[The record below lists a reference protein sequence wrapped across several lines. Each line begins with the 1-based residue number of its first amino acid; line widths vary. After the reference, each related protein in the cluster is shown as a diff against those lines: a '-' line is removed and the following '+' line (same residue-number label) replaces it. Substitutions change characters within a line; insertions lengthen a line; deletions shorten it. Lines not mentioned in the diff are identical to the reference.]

1 MKVAIVGGG
10 GRAGLP
16 LALSL
21 AAVGHKV
28 VIIDK
33 DKDKVSKINK
43 RIMPFYEKDA
53 EETLRKFNAHELS
66 AEVENEKIFGSDVCI
81 LIIGTPVN
89 GDGSP
94 SANNLLAVV
103 SDIHKYLG
111 STKLLM
117 LRSTVYPGITQE
129 ISRLL
134 SSYGLSTLVSFCPER
149 IAEGVALDEIRVLP
163 QIIGASE
170 EKAYLLSEEVFKGV
184 TQKLIRTSVKEAEI
198 SKLFTNTYRY
208 FKFAIAN
215 EFFKICIDQEI
226 DWTNVWHSMK
236 EDYPRAK
243 DLPFPGFAAGPC
255 LVKDTMQLDYF
266 TKNNFGLGKISIK
279 TNEGMPDYIIN
290 LLQNKYNLKT
300 MTVGILGMTFKADI
314 DDFRSSLSF
323 RLKSGL
329 QKVAKKVL
337 CSDEMLQK
345 DGFVSSSKLISAS
358 DLVII
363 ATPHSNYAKLKINKP
378 LVDIWRINPSKSII

>member
-1 MKVAIVGGG
+1 MRISIVGGG

-16 LALSL
+16 LALAL
-21 AAVGHKV
+21 AETGHSIT
-28 VIIDK
+28 IIDK
-33 DKDKVSKINK
+33 DKDRVSKIND

-53 EETLRKFNAHELS
+53 ASALRKYSHEELS
-66 AEVENEKIFGSDVCI
+66 AEIENEKILGSDVCI

-89 GDGSP
+89 SDGSP
-94 SANNLLAVV
+94 STNTLLAVV
-103 SDIHKYLG
+103 SELIKYLH

-117 LRSTVYPGITQE
+117 LRSTVYPGITEE
-129 ISRLL
+129 ISNLL
-134 SSYGLSTLVSFCPER
+134 SDHGLNTLVSFCPER
-149 IAEGVALDEIRVLP
+149 IAEGVALDEIKVLP
-163 QIIGASE
+163 QIIGAAE
-170 EKAYLLSEEVFKGV
+170 ERAYQLSEEVFKEV
-184 TQKLIRTSVKEAEI
+184 TPKLIRTTLKEAEI
-198 SKLFTNTYRY
+198 GKLFTNTYRY

-215 EFFKICIDQEI
+215 EFFKICVDQEI
-226 DWTNVWHSMK
+226 NWEKVWYSIK

-266 TKNNFGLGKISIK
+266 TKNHFNLGTVSIK
-279 TNEGMPDYIIN
+279 TNEELPDYIIN
-290 LLQNKYNLKT
+290 LLKDKYDLKK
-300 MTVGILGMTFKADI
+300 MTVGILGMTFKADV

-323 RLKSGL
+323 RLETGL

-345 DGFVSSSKLISAS
+345 VGFVSSEELIYAS

-363 ATPHSNYAKLKINKP
+363 ATPHSRYAGLKITAP

>member
-1 MKVAIVGGG
+1 MKISIVGGG

-21 AAVGHKV
+21 AEAGHK
-28 VIIDK
+28 IIIVDK
-33 DKDKVSKINK
+33 DEDKVSKINM
-43 RIMPFYEKDA
+43 RIMPFHEKDA
-53 EETLRKFNAHELS
+53 DEALRKYSLEELS
-66 AEVENEKIFGSDVCI
+66 AVVGNEKILGSDICI

-89 GDGSP
+89 SDGSP
-94 SANNLLAVV
+94 STNTLLSVV
-103 SDIHKYLG
+103 SELTTYLH

-129 ISRLL
+129 ISSVL
-134 SSYGLSTLVSFCPER
+134 SNHGLKTLVSFCPER
-149 IAEGVALDEIRVLP
+149 IAEGVALDEIKVLP

-170 EKAYLLSEEVFKGV
+170 EQAYLLSEEVFKKV
-184 TQKLIRTSVKEAEI
+184 TPKLIRTSVKEAEI
-198 SKLFTNTYRY
+198 GKLFTNTYRY

-215 EFFKICIDQEI
+215 EFFKICVDQDI
-226 DWTNVWHSMK
+226 DWQKVWYSIK

-243 DLPFPGFAAGPC
+243 DLPLPGFAAGPC

-266 TKNNFGLGKISIK
+266 TKNTFDLGKISIK
-279 TNEGMPDYIIN
+279 TNEEMPDYIIN
-290 LLQNKYNLKT
+290 LLKNRYDLKN
-300 MTVGILGMTFKADI
+300 MTVGILGMTFKAGI

-323 RLKSGL
+323 RLETGL
-329 QKVAKKVL
+329 LKVSKKVL

-345 DGFVSSSKLISAS
+345 DGFVSSEELISAS

-363 ATPHSNYAKLKINKP
+363 ATPHSSYARLKINTP
-378 LVDIWRINPSKSII
+378 LVDIWRVNPSESII

>member
-1 MKVAIVGGG
+1 MKISIVGGG

-21 AAVGHKV
+21 AAVGHKII
-28 VIIDK
+28 IIDK
-33 DKDKVSKINK
+33 DEDKVSKINM
-43 RIMPFYEKDA
+43 RIMPFHEKDA
-53 EETLRKFNAHELS
+53 DEALRKYSLEELS
-66 AEVENEKIFGSDVCI
+66 AEVGNEKILGSDVCI

-89 GDGSP
+89 SDGSP
-94 SANNLLAVV
+94 STNTLLSVV
-103 SDIHKYLG
+103 SELTSYLH

-129 ISRLL
+129 ISGLL
-134 SSYGLSTLVSFCPER
+134 SSHGLKTLVSFCPER
-149 IAEGVALDEIRVLP
+149 IAEGVALDEIKVLP

-170 EKAYLLSEEVFKGV
+170 EQAYLLSEEVFKKV
-184 TQKLIRTSVKEAEI
+184 TPKLIRTTVKEAEI
-198 SKLFTNTYRY
+198 GKLFTNTYRY

-215 EFFKICIDQEI
+215 EFFKICVDQDI
-226 DWTNVWHSMK
+226 DWQKVWYSIK

-243 DLPFPGFAAGPC
+243 DLPLPGFAAGPC

-266 TKNNFGLGKISIK
+266 TKNTFDLGKISIK
-279 TNEGMPDYIIN
+279 TNEEMPDYIIN
-290 LLQNKYNLKT
+290 LLKNRYDLKN
-300 MTVGILGMTFKADI
+300 MTVGILGMTFKAGI

-323 RLKSGL
+323 RLESGL
-329 QKVAKKVL
+329 QKVSKKVL

-345 DGFVSSSKLISAS
+345 DGFVSSEELISAS

-363 ATPHSNYAKLKINKP
+363 ATPHSSYATLKINTP
-378 LVDIWRINPSKSII
+378 LVDIWRVNPSESII

>member
-1 MKVAIVGGG
+1 MKISIVGGG

-16 LALSL
+16 LALAL
-21 AAVGHKV
+21 AEAGHSITIV
-28 VIIDK
+28 DK
-33 DKDKVSKINK
+33 DEDRVSKIND

-53 EETLRKFNAHELS
+53 ASALRKYSHDELS
-66 AEVENEKIFGSDVCI
+66 AEIENEKISGSDVCI

-89 GDGSP
+89 SDGSP
-94 SANNLLAVV
+94 STNTLLAVV
-103 SDIHKYLG
+103 SELIKYLH

-117 LRSTVYPGITQE
+117 LRSTVYPGITEE
-129 ISRLL
+129 ISNLL
-134 SSYGLSTLVSFCPER
+134 SDHGLNTLVSFCPER
-149 IAEGVALDEIRVLP
+149 IAEGVALDEIKILP

-170 EKAYLLSEEVFKGV
+170 ERAYQLSEEVFKEV
-184 TQKLIRTSVKEAEI
+184 TPKLIRTSLKEAEI
-198 SKLFTNTYRY
+198 GKLFTNTYRY

-215 EFFKICIDQEI
+215 EFFKICVDQEI
-226 DWTNVWHSMK
+226 NWENVWYSIK

-243 DLPFPGFAAGPC
+243 DLPLPGFAAGPC

-266 TKNNFGLGKISIK
+266 TKNHFDLGKISIK
-279 TNEGMPDYIIN
+279 TNEEMPDYIIN
-290 LLQNKYNLKT
+290 LLKDKYDLKN

-323 RLKSGL
+323 RLENGL

-345 DGFVSSSKLISAS
+345 DGFISSGELVLAS

-363 ATPHSNYAKLKINKP
+363 ATPHSSYAGLEISAP

>member
-1 MKVAIVGGG
+1 MKISIVGGG

-21 AAVGHKV
+21 AEVGHR
-28 VIIDK
+28 IIIVDK
-33 DKDKVSKINK
+33 DEDKVSKINM

-53 EETLRKFNAHELS
+53 DQALRKYSLEELS
-66 AEVENEKIFGSDVCI
+66 AEVGNEKILGSDICI

-89 GDGSP
+89 SDGSP
-94 SANNLLAVV
+94 STNELLSVV
-103 SDIHKYLG
+103 SELITYLH

-129 ISRLL
+129 ISSLL
-134 SSYGLSTLVSFCPER
+134 SSSGLKTLVSFCPER
-149 IAEGVALDEIRVLP
+149 MAEGVALDEIKVLP

-170 EKAYLLSEEVFKGV
+170 EKAYLLSEEVFKKV
-184 TQKLIRTSVKEAEI
+184 TPKLIRTSVKEAEI
-198 SKLFTNTYRY
+198 GKLFSNTYRY

-215 EFFKICIDQEI
+215 EFFRICVDQEI
-226 DWTNVWHSMK
+226 NWQNVWYSIK

-243 DLPFPGFAAGPC
+243 DLPLPGFAAGPC
-255 LVKDTMQLDYF
+255 LVKDTMQLDFF
-266 TKNNFGLGKISIK
+266 TKNTFDLGKISIK
-279 TNEGMPDYIIN
+279 TNEEMPDYIIN
-290 LLQNKYNLKT
+290 LLKKKYDLKN
-300 MTVGILGMTFKADI
+300 MTVGILGMTFKAGI

-323 RLKSGL
+323 RLKNGL
-329 QKVAKKVL
+329 LKVSKKVL

-345 DGFVSSSKLISAS
+345 DGFVSSEELISAS

-363 ATPHSNYAKLKINKP
+363 ATPHLSYARLKINIP
-378 LVDIWRINPSKSII
+378 LVDIWRINPSESII

>member
-1 MKVAIVGGG
+1 VKVSIVGGG

-21 AAVGHKV
+21 AGAGHNV
-28 VIIDK
+28 VIVDKDIDK
-33 DKDKVSKINK
+33 VNKINN

-53 EETLRKFNAHELS
+53 EEALRKLSPYKLS
-66 AEVENEKIFGSDVCI
+66 AEVGYEKIFGSDVCI

-89 GDGSP
+89 HDGSP
-94 SANNLLAVV
+94 STDTLLTVV
-103 SDIHKYLG
+103 SELLNYLD

-129 ISRLL
+129 IRDLL
-134 SSYGLSTLVSFCPER
+134 LSYGLNTLVSFCPER
-149 IAEGVALDEIRVLP
+149 IAEGVALDEIRTLP
-163 QIIGASE
+163 QIIGATE
-170 EKAYLLSEEVFKGV
+170 EQAYLLSEEVFKGV
-184 TQKLIRTSVKEAEI
+184 TQKLIRTTLKEAEI

-215 EFFKICIDQEI
+215 EFFKICVDQEI
-226 DWTNVWHSMK
+226 NWENVWHSMK

-266 TKNNFGLGKISIK
+266 TKNNFALGKISIK
-279 TNEGMPDYIIN
+279 TNEEMPDYIID
-290 LLQNKYNLKT
+290 LLQSKYNLKT
-300 MTVGILGMTFKADI
+300 MTVGILGMTFKAGI

-323 RLKSGL
+323 RLESGL

-345 DGFVSSSKLISAS
+345 DGFVSSSDLILDS

-363 ATPHSNYAKLKINKP
+363 ATPHSSYAKLNINTP
-378 LVDIWRINPSKSII
+378 FVNIWRINPSKSII

>member
-1 MKVAIVGGG
+1 MKISIVGGG

-21 AAVGHKV
+21 AEVGHK
-28 VIIDK
+28 IIIVDK
-33 DKDKVSKINK
+33 DEDKVSKINM
-43 RIMPFYEKDA
+43 RIMPFHEKDA
-53 EETLRKFNAHELS
+53 DEALRKYSLEELS
-66 AEVENEKIFGSDVCI
+66 AEVGNEKILGSDVCI

-89 GDGSP
+89 SDGSP
-94 SANNLLAVV
+94 STNALLSVV
-103 SDIHKYLG
+103 SELTSYLH

-129 ISRLL
+129 ISGLL
-134 SSYGLSTLVSFCPER
+134 SSHGLKTLVSFCPER
-149 IAEGVALDEIRVLP
+149 IAEGVALDEIKVLP

-170 EKAYLLSEEVFKGV
+170 EQAYLLSEEVFKKV
-184 TQKLIRTSVKEAEI
+184 TPKLIRTTVKEAEI
-198 SKLFTNTYRY
+198 GKLFTNTYRY

-215 EFFKICIDQEI
+215 EFFKICVDQDI
-226 DWTNVWHSMK
+226 DWQKVWYSIK

-243 DLPFPGFAAGPC
+243 DLPLPGFAAGPC

-266 TKNNFGLGKISIK
+266 TKNTFDLGKISIK
-279 TNEGMPDYIIN
+279 TNEEMPDYIIN
-290 LLQNKYNLKT
+290 LLKNRYDLKN
-300 MTVGILGMTFKADI
+300 MTVGILGMTFKAGI

-323 RLKSGL
+323 RLEGGL
-329 QKVAKKVL
+329 QKVSKKVL

-345 DGFVSSSKLISAS
+345 DGFVSSEELISAS

-363 ATPHSNYAKLKINKP
+363 ATPHPSYATLKINTP
-378 LVDIWRINPSKSII
+378 LVDIWRVNPSESII

>member
-1 MKVAIVGGG
+1 MKISIVGGG

-21 AAVGHKV
+21 AEAGHK
-28 VIIDK
+28 IIIVDK
-33 DKDKVSKINK
+33 DEDKVNKINM

-53 EETLRKFNAHELS
+53 DEALQKYSLEELS
-66 AEVENEKIFGSDVCI
+66 AEVGNEKILGSDTCI

-89 GDGSP
+89 SDGSP
-94 SANNLLAVV
+94 STNTLLSVI
-103 SDIHKYLG
+103 SELTPYLH

-129 ISRLL
+129 IGRLL
-134 SSYGLSTLVSFCPER
+134 SSHGLNALVSFCPER
-149 IAEGVALDEIRVLP
+149 IAEGVALDEIKVLP

-170 EKAYLLSEEVFKGV
+170 EQAYLLSEEVFKKV
-184 TQKLIRTSVKEAEI
+184 TPKLIRTSIKEAEI
-198 SKLFTNTYRY
+198 GKLFTNTYRY

-215 EFFKICIDQEI
+215 EFFKICVDQDI
-226 DWTNVWHSMK
+226 DWQKVWYSIK

-243 DLPFPGFAAGPC
+243 DLPLPGFAAGPC

-266 TKNNFGLGKISIK
+266 TKYTFDLGKISIK
-279 TNEGMPDYIIN
+279 TNEEMPDYIIN
-290 LLQNKYNLKT
+290 LLKNRYDLKN
-300 MTVGILGMTFKADI
+300 MTVGILGMTFKAGI

-323 RLKSGL
+323 RLESGL
-329 QKVAKKVL
+329 LKVSKKVL

-345 DGFVSSSKLISAS
+345 DGFVSSEELISAS

-363 ATPHSNYAKLKINKP
+363 ATPHSSYASLKINTP
-378 LVDIWRINPSKSII
+378 LVDIWRVNPSASII

>member
-1 MKVAIVGGG
+1 MKISIVGGG

-21 AAVGHKV
+21 AEAGHK
-28 VIIDK
+28 IIIVDK
-33 DKDKVSKINK
+33 DEDKVSKINM
-43 RIMPFYEKDA
+43 RIMPFHEKDA
-53 EETLRKFNAHELS
+53 DEALQKYSLEELS
-66 AEVENEKIFGSDVCI
+66 AEVGNEKILGSDICI

-89 GDGSP
+89 SDGSP
-94 SANNLLAVV
+94 STNTLLSVV
-103 SDIHKYLG
+103 SELTTYLH

-129 ISRLL
+129 ISSVL
-134 SSYGLSTLVSFCPER
+134 SSHGLKTLVSFCPER
-149 IAEGVALDEIRVLP
+149 IAEGVALDEIKVLP

-170 EKAYLLSEEVFKGV
+170 EQAYLLSEEVFKKV
-184 TQKLIRTSVKEAEI
+184 TPKLIRTSVKEAEI
-198 SKLFTNTYRY
+198 GKLFTNTYRY

-215 EFFKICIDQEI
+215 EFFKICVDQDI
-226 DWTNVWHSMK
+226 DWQKVWYSIK

-243 DLPFPGFAAGPC
+243 DLPLPGFAAGPC

-266 TKNNFGLGKISIK
+266 TKNTFDLGKISIK
-279 TNEGMPDYIIN
+279 TNEEMPDYIIN
-290 LLQNKYNLKT
+290 LLKNRYDLKN
-300 MTVGILGMTFKADI
+300 MTVGILGMTFKAGI

-323 RLKSGL
+323 RLESGL
-329 QKVAKKVL
+329 LKVSKKVL

-345 DGFVSSSKLISAS
+345 DSFVSSEELISAS

-363 ATPHSNYAKLKINKP
+363 ATPHSSYARLKINTP
-378 LVDIWRINPSKSII
+378 LVDIWRVNPSESII